1 MEKCNSPSK
10 SHTSLKVSLWNR
22 LDFTNLD
29 DAVTV
34 TYEIKEEGRLLSQG
48 SVAVP
53 SIEPHEKG
61 FVLIPE
67 TPKTNKNTYLKLT
80 YTAKQGTALAGEVLG
95 FDQIALFEEHLYLR
109 LRCRHLLHGVY
120 MRRRISMS

>member
-1 MEKCNSPSK
+1 M
-10 SHTSLKVSLWNR
+10 WNR

-29 DAVTV
+29 DAVIV

-80 YTAKQGTALAGEVLG
+80 YTAKQRTALAGEVLG
-95 FDQIALFEEHLYLR
+95 FDQIALFEEQDEVLTPVSKTALP
-109 LRCRHLLHGVY
+109 V
-120 MRRRISMS
+120 MDISWR